1 VEAAQ
6 LEGCRG
12 RLPGCLAAT
21 QFWPGGRHAWWNRG
35 LLPALAA
42 LCLALAASGGLR
54 AQELA
59 IGVQAVVAGTD
70 GEGLRLR
77 QEPGLSA
84 ALIGLLAEGTRLRV
98 LDGPRPA
105 DGEQWYQVRAG
116 DQQGWAA
123 ARYLRELPDRAALAP
138 LASVGASGAPTTL
151 RVQVVGYHVPA
162 ARNPRT
168 STGTVPRW
176 GTVAVDP
183 RVIPLGTRL
192 LIEGFEGTVFVAED
206 TGRAVQGLVV
216 DIWFDDPESA
226 RRFGTQTRTITL
238 LGR

>member
-1 VEAAQ
+1 MRGPRV
-6 LEGCRG
+6 CPPG
-12 RLPGCLAAT
+12 RLLAAGL
-21 QFWPGGRHAWWNRG
+21 WPSGRRG
-35 LLPALAA
+35 WQSRWLVALLAVLWLATGA
-42 LCLALAASGGLR
+42 PGSLR

-59 IGVQAVVAGTD
+59 VGDQAVVTGTD

-77 QEPGLSA
+77 QGPGLNA
-84 ALIGLLAEGTRLRV
+84 ALVGLLAEGTRVRV
-98 LDGPRPA
+98 LDGPRAA
-105 DGEQWYQVRAG
+105 DGEQWYQIHAG
-116 DQQGWAA
+116 DWQGWAA
-123 ARYLRELPDRAALAP
+123 ARYLRELPHRAALAP
-138 LASVGASGAPTTL
+138 LASVGGGGTATTL

-206 TGRAVQGLVV
+206 TGGAVQGLVV
-216 DIWFDDPESA
+216 DVWFDDPESA